1 MRRYFG
7 RETCWLSESDMIL
20 VRIALSVTF
29 LICVG
34 AFAADG
40 NSSDGDF
47 VYAELASGSLDE
59 RIGVNSNVT
68 TLKIGGQNLLRDHF
82 YVAVDYSA
90 RFIHPQNTTT
100 ELYSLLPGIKF
111 RYQIIDELELGAGV
125 KLGYLWAKQTQDIDG
140 VNLYSENSVQWG
152 GMTELRYRVSNDWEL
167 SVAGELKN
175 SDTVDEHIFYLFSEY
190 YVSPDVKL
198 GIFYSHTNGDYNTA
212 KIKGESTSNDGGL
225 VVTYFF

>member
-1 MRRYFG
+1 M
-7 RETCWLSESDMIL
+7 ML
-20 VRIALSVTF
+20 VRIALSVMF

-40 NSSDGDF
+40 TSSHGNF

-68 TLKIGGQNLLRDHF
+68 TLKIGGQNLLRDPL
-82 YVAVDYSA
+82 YLTVDYSA

-111 RYQIIDELELGAGV
+111 RYQIVDELELGAGL

-140 VNLYSENSVQWG
+140 VKLYSKNRVQWG
-152 GMTELRYRVSNDWEL
+152 GTTELRYRVSNEWEL
-167 SVAGELKN
+167 SAAVELKN
-175 SDTVDEHIFYLFSEY
+175 SDTVDEHIFYLSSEY
-190 YVSPDVKL
+190 HVSPDVKL
-198 GIFYSHTNGDYNTA
+198 GIFYSQTNGDYNTA
-212 KIKGESTSNDGGL
+212 KIKGESTTNDGGL
-225 VVTYFF
+225 VVAYFF